1 MACRDLSAG
10 YSDVVAFRHLD
21 LELSAGRITALLG
34 PNGAGKTTAL
44 RTLAGLL
51 PPITGTLILDGQPL
65 ARSDPCRMNRAGV
78 VLVPD
83 SRELFTRLSVRD
95 NLAVA
100 SRGDP
105 SAVDEAIELFPQL
118 RDRLGLAAGAL
129 SGGEQQMVALARA
142 LVQRPRVLLIDEMST
157 GLAPIVLDGLLEIV
171 TSAARRDA
179 VALLLVEQHVPAALA
194 VADDVVVLA
203 HGHTVLAV
211 PASTLRSDPT
221 SIESA
226 YLGGRDVHDQ

>member
-1 MACRDLSAG
+1 
-10 YSDVVAFRHLD
+10 
-21 LELSAGRITALLG
+21 
-34 PNGAGKTTAL
+34 
-44 RTLAGLL
+44 
-51 PPITGTLILDGQPL
+51 
-65 ARSDPCRMNRAGV
+65 
-78 VLVPD
+78 VPD

-105 SAVDEAIELFPQL
+105 SAVDEAIELFPKL

-203 HGHTVLAV
+203 HGQTVLAA

-226 YLGGRDVHDQ
+226 YFGGRDVHDQ